1 MLIDTR
7 IIARQ
12 SAAAGAMEV
21 LAERHEVI
29 FGDGLAVQLHPVQ
42 AHDLPMLFL
51 RAMETASGTL
61 LLIDL
66 SKLVRNLDREM
77 RTTHAID
84 IPGLVFYTLRGEF
97 KSAPQFLAAA
107 ERNAAGIWW
116 PVLGGYVWQAAAR
129 AIDPCVVVNPE
140 PAQALP
146 GPCLPAS
153 WCPA

>member
-42 AHDLPMLFL
+42 AHELPMLTL
-51 RAMETASGTL
+51 RAMETPNGSL
-61 LLIDL
+61 QLIDL
-66 SKLVRNLDREM
+66 VKLVRSLDAEM
-77 RTTHAID
+77 RTTQAID
-84 IPGLVFYTLRGEF
+84 IPGLVFYTLRGVF
-97 KSAPQFLAAA
+97 KTGAQFLAAV
-107 ERNAAGIWW
+107 ERNACGTWW